1 MLSYTKSII
10 CFFTF
15 CFSMIYH
22 HCIVNILFPR
32 NLYNTSVN
40 FFSVKFLPNVAEPKP
55 SHRMHRP
62 IYYAHCARAEIMCAF
77 ERVTVIGAKGAGQQR
92 FQPSSVVYWL
102 QPHTDLSWIRSSL
115 LTSWKHHNEKS
126 KSVSYIK
133 LHLIIMEVMLLRFRF
148 AYVLLFQFS
157 LKQSRV
163 NFILMFPGVD
173 NGDI

>member
-1 MLSYTKSII
+1 MIAICPYTLFYSLYIYII
-10 CFFTF
+10 PQL
-15 CFSMIYH
+15 
-22 HCIVNILFPR
+22 IL
-32 NLYNTSVN
+32 T
-40 FFSVKFLPNVAEPKP
+40 VKFLPNVAAPKP

-62 IYYAHCARAEIMCAF
+62 IYYAPCARAERMCAF

-133 LHLIIMEVMLLRFRF
+133 HHLIIMEIMVLRFRF

-173 NGDI
+173 NGNI

>member
-1 MLSYTKSII
+1 
-10 CFFTF
+10 
-15 CFSMIYH
+15 MIYH

-40 FFSVKFLPNVAEPKP
+40 FFFCKIPSQCGWTQAKP
-55 SHRMHRP
+55 QDAPTYLLCSLR
-62 IYYAHCARAEIMCAF
+62 ARRKMCAF

-126 KSVSYIK
+126 QLVSYIK

-163 NFILMFPGVD
+163 NFIMMFPGFD
-173 NGDI
+173 SGDI